1 MIIVIIVI
9 RRTEKRFFV
18 RGFFHKF
25 DKLARWRISMAPKA
39 FEIYYSACSLEKRRI
54 SLRGKVK
61 ASGSSNF
68 NFERS
73 RGIKMEC

>member
-9 RRTEKRFFV
+9 RRTVTIRFFV

-39 FEIYYSACSLEKRRI
+39 FEIYYSAWSLEKRRI
-54 SLRGKVK
+54 SLPRKRK
-61 ASGSSNF
+61 SLWL
-68 NFERS
+68 
-73 RGIKMEC
+73 